1 MQFQTVSF
9 IIFDT
14 SALSISE
21 NHSSSRIVGVSVKE
35 LDTPMKMQ
43 RLPTLIKVHH
53 SQYDSKTFGCRLSN
67 THLLANYPL
76 AGSILSFLA
85 EIRDQ
90 NGGTYKIRWFE
101 ILNRIH
107 VLWNPCFFEVFLDLQ
122 ISEVSF
128 STRA

>member
-9 IIFDT
+9 IIFDA

-76 AGSILSFLA
+76 AGSIPSFLA
-85 EIRDQ
+85 EIRNQ
-90 NGGTYKIRWFE
+90 NGGTYNIWRFE
-101 ILNRIH
+101 ILN
-107 VLWNPCFFEVFLDLQ
+107 
-122 ISEVSF
+122 
-128 STRA
+128 